1 MATVDSID
9 AFSLLQNMAPMSY
22 DSSRL
27 VDVACIAYAHVDDAH
42 IKELRGKFLPTV
54 QRQFQVAL
62 VPTLLTAMLSV
73 TYPGD
78 ASFCSVK
85 RILGDLHPLPAP
97 PMQFSAV
104 AVLLQEKY
112 CLETQIVHTA
122 DISML

>member
-54 QRQFQVAL
+54 QRQFQVAVL
-62 VPTLLTAMLSV
+62 PVFQSREVSLCSRSPHS
-73 TYPGD
+73 GRG
-78 ASFCSVK
+78 ASCACAT
-85 RILGDLHPLPAP
+85 PA
-97 PMQFSAV
+97 S
-104 AVLLQEKY
+104 L
-112 CLETQIVHTA
+112 
-122 DISML
+122 